1 MPGLN
6 KGCYSFGWDFPL
18 RVWRGGVVRF
28 SIFSAL
34 LFAFVPSPIFAQGG
48 GSRENGSE
56 PQDPA
61 QLVREVLQN
70 EIQTQL
76 HDDSLWCFREQKEQ
90 DSKATKTLQVC
101 GTKDGD
107 LERLVAVNGREISP
121 AEMQAEDQR
130 IKKLISH
137 PAQLRANQKKER
149 EDAEQVRS
157 LMKAFPEAFH
167 FQYSAAEGNLIK
179 VSFRPNPAFRPS
191 MRATLVFHHL
201 EGTMV
206 IDQVQKRIAEV
217 SGRIT
222 SEVKFVGGLLGHL
235 DKGGT
240 FLVKAGEVAPGH
252 WDVLLMNLDISGRA
266 LFFKTISV
274 HEKEMFGD
282 YTRVPAGA
290 PLEQVAEL
298 LSKECNN
305 LRAASTR

>member
-1 MPGLN
+1 MF
-6 KGCYSFGWDFPL
+6 CYC
-18 RVWRGGVVRF
+18 
-28 SIFSAL
+28 IFSAL
-34 LFAFVPSPIFAQGG
+34 LFASLPSSIFAQDG
-48 GSRENGSE
+48 GSREDGSE
-56 PQDPA
+56 RQDPA
-61 QLVREVLQN
+61 QLVREVVQN

-90 DSKATKTLQVC
+90 DSQATKTLQVC
-101 GTKDGD
+101 GTQDGD

-130 IKKLISH
+130 IKKLVAH
-137 PAQLRANQKKER
+137 PAQLRANQKKQH
-149 EDAEQVRS
+149 EDAEQLRS
-157 LMKAFPEAFH
+157 LMKALPEAFH
-167 FQYSAAEGNLIK
+167 FQYSAVEGHLIK
-179 VSFRPNPAFRPS
+179 LSFRPNHAFRPS
-191 MRATLVFHHL
+191 TRATLVFHHV
-201 EGTMV
+201 EGSMV
-206 IDQVQKRIAEV
+206 IDQEQKRIAEI

-240 FLVKAGEVAPGH
+240 FLVKAGQVASGH

-274 HEKEMFGD
+274 HEKEMYGD

-290 PLEQVAEL
+290 ALEQVAQL

-305 LRAASTR
+305 LRTASTR